1 MGPPFYPSSW
11 PGSLR
16 PLTSLRP
23 LYLKPR
29 TIRTRVCRSGIWM
42 TPTASLDR
50 LRVDRRAGAAG
61 DDQRRPAE
69 EEFVDAVVG
78 AILRQI
84 LEIEDF
90 AHAQPHGRN
99 DHPVPG
105 LVCLRGFVRPHLDA
119 PGIRA
124 DGGDLFVL
132 APIAILE
139 LDPGRVAAGVTAPFL
154 LLEAALHLSGADDDE
169 VAAAD
174 LDLLLLGALVE
185 LVVGNGFAVLEPVDA
200 AETRDVEQHAAPHHL
215 VLGMLDAQH
224 VQPFGIDQ
232 LGVIAVIGLVLVEDV
247 PERIPVSRPLHAQIQ
262 RVVGIADL
270 VPILPA
276 GDGIGAGRQHLVD
289 RIEAPSEQAGL
300 RAVAVERDA
309 ERKHLAGADQTSGL
323 DDILGPDVVERA
335 DLVVL
340 APAAP
345 ILELLRSLGD
355 RLLAHFDVH
364 LPFPLIA
371 LATAWKLI
379 APIAI
384 NQTRA
389 DSPIRPNACK
399 IRPGVNGMCVSGVA
413 PSGRSASLIAF
424 MTAPGAP
431 AVPASPAPLAPSSE
445 SAVGVTTWPTSMS
458 GISAAIGT
466 R

>member
-1 MGPPFYPSSW
+1 MAGLRLSSVVAGLV
-11 PGSLR
+11 PATHVF
-16 PLTSLRP
+16 TSL
-23 LYLKPR
+23 YLR
-29 TIRTRVCRSGIWM
+29 RAATELRFAAAARIWL

-50 LRVDRRAGAAG
+50 LRIDRRAGAAG

-99 DHPVPG
+99 HHPVPR
-105 LVCLRGFVRPHLDA
+105 LVCLRGLVRPHLDA

-139 LDPGRVAAGVTAPFL
+139 LDAGRVAAGVPAPFL
-154 LLEAALHLSGADDDE
+154 LCEAALHLAGANEDE

-185 LVVGNGFAVLEPVDA
+185 LVVGNGFTVLEPVDA

-224 VQPFGIDQ
+224 VQPFGVDE
-232 LGVIAVIGLVLVEDV
+232 LGVIAVVGLVLVEDV
-247 PERIPVSRPLHAQIQ
+247 PERIPVSCPLHAQIQ
-262 RVVGIADL
+262 RVVGVADL
-270 VPILPA
+270 VPVLPA
-276 GDGIGAGRQHLVD
+276 GDGVGAGRQHLMD

-309 ERKHLAGADQTSGL
+309 ERKHSAGADQTRGL
-323 DDILGPDVVERA
+323 EDILGRDVVERA
-335 DLVVL
+335 DVVVL

-345 ILELLRSLGD
+345 ILELLRSLGN

-364 LPFPLIA
+364 LPRPLIA
-371 LATAWKLI
+371 LLQRLGSITPAS
-379 APIAI
+379 
-384 NQTRA
+384 TR
-389 DSPIRPNACK
+389 
-399 IRPGVNGMCVSGVA
+399 
-413 PSGRSASLIAF
+413 RSA
-424 MTAPGAP
+424 P
-431 AVPASPAPLAPSSE
+431 VPAKSVPA
-445 SAVGVTTWPTSMS
+445 
-458 GISAAIGT
+458 
-466 R
+466 

>member
-1 MGPPFYPSSW
+1 MGASVHPSSW
-11 PGSLR
+11 PGSRR
-16 PLTSLRP
+16 PLRSLRA
-23 LYLKPR
+23 LYLKTR
-29 TIRTRVCRSGIWM
+29 TIRTRVCRFGIWP
-42 TPTASLDR
+42 TPMASLDR
-50 LRVDRRAGAAG
+50 LRIDRRAGAAS
-61 DDQRRPAE
+61 DDQWRSAE
-69 EEFVDAVVG
+69 EELVDAVAG

-90 AHAQPHGRN
+90 AHAQPHGGN

-105 LVCLRGFVRPHLDA
+105 LVRFRRLVRPHLDA

-139 LDPGRVAAGVTAPFL
+139 PDAGRVAAGVAAPFL
-154 LLEAALHLSGADDDE
+154 LLETALHLAGANDDE

-200 AETRDVEQHAAPHHL
+200 AQTRDVEQHAASHHL

-224 VQPFGIDQ
+224 VQPFGVDE
-232 LGVIAVIGLVLVEDV
+232 LGVIAVVGLIFVEDV
-247 PERIPVSRPLHAQIQ
+247 PERIPMSRPLHAQIQ
-262 RVVGIADL
+262 RVVGVADL
-270 VPILPA
+270 VPVLPA

-289 RIEAPSEQAGL
+289 WIEAPSEQAGL

-309 ERKHLAGADQTSGL
+309 ERKHSAGADQTRGL
-323 DDILGPDVVERA
+323 DDILGRDVVERA
-335 DLVVL
+335 DVVVL

-364 LPFPLIA
+364 RLLLPGPFTLACAAAPL
-371 LATAWKLI
+371 L
-379 APIAI
+379 
-384 NQTRA
+384 R
-389 DSPIRPNACK
+389 
-399 IRPGVNGMCVSGVA
+399 
-413 PSGRSASLIAF
+413 PSGRSGLCPLGRAPSIWKWQPSSKRDAANREMSPSGPVRSVTHEEDWEVPCRQVGETPLDRPIG
-424 MTAPGAP
+424 TIDRRGSAPG
-431 AVPASPAPLAPSSE
+431 
-445 SAVGVTTWPTSMS
+445 M
-458 GISAAIGT
+458 
-466 R
+466 